1 MSHLLT
7 SKQECTR
14 HVGICRIFRDL
25 GGPGFSHNS
34 FHSLNTLT
42 SGNSS
47 LYLTS
52 RPPPAV
58 NTHFRFLLSPVGM
71 ENSWP
76 TSSVYSLSAIHRAGV
91 PWLSPATTLH
101 LQHQIRITFFF
112 VFICGT
118 CISVCTFYLYNHIS
132 SMKNVS
138 KW

>member
-1 MSHLLT
+1 MTTILEGTLMSHLLT

-76 TSSVYSLSAIHRAGV
+76 TSSVYSLSAIVPESRGYPQPLLPTSSTKSESLFSLFSFVARASLFV
-91 PWLSPATTLH
+91 PSTYA
-101 LQHQIRITFFF
+101 IT
-112 VFICGT
+112 
-118 CISVCTFYLYNHIS
+118 
-132 SMKNVS
+132 
-138 KW
+138 